1 MTLSLKD
8 VSISAI
14 SVIAVAAGIPL
25 IYLILKCNESKLEKD
40 EKFNQRFGVLF
51 KGLKLKS
58 GITY

>member
-1 MTLSLKD
+1 MAIGFKE

-14 SVIAVAAGIPL
+14 LMGIVAIGIPL
-25 IYLILKCNESKLEKD
+25 IYLILKCNEGKLEND
-40 EKFNQRFGVLF
+40 QVFNARFGVLF